1 MSDSSRS
8 SYNNPQFKPF
18 QSGSTLCH
26 PSKDYSDFKGGSN
39 TLISSKPGKN
49 FYKEQS
55 FKVSKDDLS
64 KTILGKG
71 YATSAGGAKKKKSKA
86 KPKAKPKAKTSLKK
100 GGNKFQSSPQPIES
114 HQNLTSEVH
123 THGVSGPASVGHSQA
138 NHSQANLSQA
148 KNALQNKLSDIKNVM
163 SGGKRRKYRKNMKG
177 GKETEGATGMPSNFY
192 TGKLPDGYV
201 STNGNGIETPYGIID
216 AKDAGVGNL
225 APYNTSKNASKLTM
239 IKTGGKKKSSKQ
251 SKSKKGGLIPK
262 MSDRPFKLVDSVVNT
277 GASSLKS
284 FLKQLEKN
292 YDKSLVKIQQTRN
305 GLNRLSQGGT
315 KKKATNKKKSLK
327 GGDGSDFAATL
338 NSRGPSNAPDQG
350 EKMFRVFN
358 KTGEYIPNSQLAK
371 AAAPKL
377 TSGPKV
383 TKVMGFDPSE
393 TTFAP
398 ITGGKKT
405 VAKKTMK
412 KKSVAKKP
420 VKKTTTKKKSTTK
433 KPVKKTTTKKSTTK
447 KPVKKTTT
455 KKKSTKK

>member
-86 KPKAKPKAKTSLKK
+86 KPKPKAKPKAKTSLKK

-138 NHSQANLSQA
+138 NLSQA
-148 KNALQNKLSDIKNVM
+148 KNALRDKLTDIKSEM

-192 TGKLPDGYV
+192 TGKLSDGYT
-201 STNGNGIETPYGIID
+201 STSSDGVETPYGLID

-225 APYNTSKNASKLTM
+225 APFNTSKNASKLTM
-239 IKTGGKKKSSKQ
+239 MKTGGRKNQRKN
-251 SKSKKGGLIPK
+251 KKGGLIPK

-315 KKKATNKKKSLK
+315 KKKSTIKTTKKKKSLK

-377 TSGPKV
+377 TGGPKV

-433 KPVKKTTTKKSTTK
+433 KPVKKTTTKK
-447 KPVKKTTT
+447 
-455 KKKSTKK
+455 KSTKK